1 MTKTLRRGLGSRAF
15 ALILAAGM
23 TSNSFTIRT
32 HAQDYSDLG
41 ISALDN
47 TSSDTNK
54 EGTSTG
60 GDAGNTNVST
70 GTSGADDSDNTD
82 TNKNGSDNN
91 PNNNNTNNN
100 DSGNGD
106 SDSNLS
112 DSTLSGDGTSS
123 AIGSEGAKDGQS
135 IDAGVDGAYAD
146 NTSNADNKQKG
157 SEHYTVTLD
166 ANGGT
171 VSTDEIEVL
180 KDSNYKSLPFPTRDN
195 YVFLGWSLVKTDD
208 SDMADYVTGEGPI
221 SNDKTEYVTDESYA
235 AIDKTDYITS
245 DSIVTTYKDHTLYAV
260 WAPKEYAVTLNA
272 GSGAVNGVY
281 DSNDN
286 SNNDG
291 NDKSLIIYV
300 NYDREYGSYHKYLIV
315 EEVKDENNADQGSKK
330 TIVREGTPDDYTDI
344 KIYEEL
350 PTATLEGYKFLG
362 WSTDEN
368 AIYVICTDAEDTV
381 NENSG
386 SDKYIYTTSKVDSIE
401 DLPEAVAKNIV
412 SSEDKITITKDHT
425 LSAVWVKGDFDK
437 DSGTDLDKNAGSGD
451 DKDSTKSL
459 DDDSDAKKG
468 QGSDKDLAKDSDN
481 NASGSSDNNSVKDTE
496 DKEATDKEATDK
508 EAKEKEGSNTENVVT
523 YTPSEEGDSI
533 DLSTSLLGTSGNLSA
548 SLMAVPAYTVTFRL
562 QGGSFATTDSVVFTV
577 ESGDTIPKP
586 EDPTRTKYDF
596 RGWFTSAD
604 GDVEY
609 DFAAPI
615 TGDTYIYAQWE
626 ARYKAQAPTVS
637 ISRSRTDSS
646 TGTDNGSY
654 VGSDAKIALASSS
667 YDAKIYY
674 ILNPESD
681 SDVPTASDNLYTDV
695 LTAGKIAGDD
705 GTVTI
710 RAIACKDGYEDS
722 DVSTFVFNV
731 IPESENWGELMLV
744 DRALYTDASEVPD
757 NMWVAGIS
765 DRTYMGTSITF
776 SQNEMRVYDGK
787 KLLTMGTD
795 YTVSYKNNTNVGTAT
810 ITITGKGNFSGSIQK
825 TFAITPRDIS
835 DDSFSAAD
843 ILLQYTGRVQKGTT
857 SLIYNNGSK
866 NITLRA
872 GSDFTYTY
880 PGTDAKGADY
890 ANTAFVGAADTDSQ
904 YTITLTGKGNYTGS
918 RTVTQTIVSKDKVMM
933 SRVSASVP
941 AVSYSDKDENG
952 EVRPVPVVKDGR
964 KTLTGVYC
972 KPEDYADISEDV
984 AGSVD
989 YIYYYTDNDHA
1000 GTGYVVLEG
1009 RNGYAGS
1016 KTVSFTIKGVAL
1028 SAVKF
1033 SGFVDSAAYDAAM
1046 TSSSVTSSAVSTSGN
1061 NTGANINAS
1070 SGAYE
1075 SLNIYQGT
1083 SFTYSGQE
1091 QKYENILTYGQELVK
1106 GVDYEVSYSGD
1117 TTNVG
1122 TVTVTYTG
1130 IGGFTGSV
1138 KKTYKITA
1146 YNLTD
1151 DSKSADPK
1159 VSVSVIDEDGDN
1171 TFAYVKGGVTPK
1183 PVVRY
1188 NGSELKQDKDF
1199 TVKYANNTTVN
1210 SSKTP
1215 TVTITGKG
1223 NFTGSINA
1231 TFTIESQSISA
1242 QGLALSAS
1250 DKVYT
1255 STKGN
1260 YVTSFAITDS
1270 NDKVLS
1276 VNTDYDRNVVY
1287 SYTEDVTLY
1296 DGTSRRAGDIAASTD
1311 IVPAGTIMRITA
1323 AGKGLYQGT
1332 ISGTYRIVSGDVFKA
1347 SVRVYTQYYTGDEV
1361 RPDKSQ
1367 IEVKLGGVILSAED
1381 YEIVS
1386 YENNVSKGTA
1396 KLTIKGVGDYGGTK
1410 TVSFTIAA
1418 KTMNYVIIFNGNGST
1433 GGSVSNQTLATGKS
1447 ASLSANRYTRKSYV
1461 FAGWNTESDGSG
1473 TYYQDKQ
1480 TVTNDGSKAGVN
1492 LVLYAQWE
1500 PEVYNIVYHLNGGSG
1515 NAANT
1520 KLSYTA
1526 KDPTFTIYAP
1536 EREDWE
1542 TGYQF
1547 GGWYLDSAYKTR
1559 ITEVR
1564 SGSYGDIHLYAK
1576 WIPYTYTVHFDGN
1589 GATSGQVTD
1598 EAFSYG
1604 VSKALS
1610 PNKFG
1615 KKGFVFAGWAMS
1627 KEDADN
1633 GLADFSDKESVT
1645 DLVSR
1650 RNNVN
1655 GQATLYAVWRDTFDI
1670 GYDLAGGS
1678 FGTLVVPYEYTYGT
1692 AVTLPT
1698 PTREGYIF
1706 GGWYQDDTYKK
1717 KITSIS
1723 KSMSA
1728 DQYLYAKWTPY
1739 TYTIS
1744 FNGNGNNG
1752 GNIRA
1757 QKLTYDAAAALNA
1770 NAFTKK
1776 GYVFAG
1782 WNTVKDPTANNPG
1795 VAYTDKEVVN
1805 ILPSKNNATITLYA
1819 QWQAT
1824 DYDISY
1830 VWNGGS
1836 LDESSDDYLK
1846 SYKYNHKGGYK
1857 LPTPY
1862 KEGYTFVGWY
1872 SDAGFKTKI
1881 SSIAQESYGD
1891 LTLYAMWDMTYTVV
1905 FDSNS
1910 QPGDVVTGTMADQKI
1925 KYSSST
1931 YLRANSYK
1939 SNSFIFMGWAVSS
1952 QDAADGIVTYTSGQ
1966 KIQRPS
1972 DDHLTYDATSGSYT
1986 MTLYAVWK
1994 NIFRITYEL
2003 NGGEFADPQAIITE
2017 YTYSK
2022 TASYNLENPV
2032 RDGYTFGG
2040 WYTDQGLR
2048 SRVTNIARG
2057 STGDKTLYAKWNS
2070 KNYKVSFIADAPT
2083 GKKASGRMGVQT
2095 LPFGISRALSKN
2107 AYKVTGY
2114 SFVGWSLKPADE
2126 RTESDPVITDAQLVD
2141 GKFGADLNGQ
2151 ATDGM
2156 TGTSAD
2162 GHMANGAGM
2171 GTGQAAEGLYKA
2183 YTDEIKLYAVWERN
2197 TYSIIYNN
2205 VAGIDNSMNPDTY
2218 NVDDTII
2225 LAEPES
2231 LGDTFLGWYSDKG
2244 FRTKVTTIKAGTTGT
2259 KTFYAKWATTQY
2271 TIRYDLNAG
2280 SDDSVILDTSNV
2292 GYVKTYNDK
2301 ADSGYRLATASRLGY
2316 TFGGWFKETT
2326 CRNAVGPI
2334 IESPNVDM
2342 TVYAKWTPNT
2352 YSIHFDKNDDTAT
2365 GTMKNMSVKYG
2376 TSVKLTSNS
2385 FKKNYYSFTGWNTES
2400 DGSGISYT
2408 NGQIINNLTSEQGEA
2423 ITLYAQWTPY
2433 SYKITYYLN
2442 KGTLPEDAPMGYSYG
2457 DEFELPTPTRDN
2469 YTFLGWYKDKNYTES
2484 KKVTSIS
2491 RATTGNI
2498 TLYARWKFDVIG
2510 EIGVPDEYIS
2520 LAQFGGYPDDG
2531 KGDSTALQ
2539 DAIDRAS
2546 SNASNGG
2553 INTVYLP
2560 AGVYNITDIGNYD
2573 HGIYLRSNVNLIMD
2587 PNAVLKVSGISD
2599 GGYQV
2604 LSMRYVN
2611 NITISGGKLVGER
2624 YIHKGNSGEWGH
2636 GIAMQGSSNIT
2647 ISNMSIS
2654 ANWGDGIYLGSQ
2666 AVRQPDDS
2674 QKYFGCTDITIS
2686 NCEVFDNRRNNISLT
2701 DADNITITGCFLYDA
2716 HGTAPQCSIY
2726 IEPNNDSSDKVCEHI
2741 LIKNTIM
2748 TAYQNKNDDLYM
2760 VFMTHYNPYNLS
2772 YVTARDVKFIGCEL
2786 NGFFGNYSG
2795 LGMTFEDTDLNG
2807 TVVNL
2812 KAGQ

>member
-15 ALILAAGM
+15 ALILAVGM

-32 HAQDYSDLG
+32 HAQDYSDLD
-41 ISALDN
+41 ISASGNTTLDV
-47 TSSDTNK
+47 TSD
-54 EGTSTG
+54 GTSVNDSADNAG
-60 GDAGNTNVST
+60 IGAGASGAGNPEN
-70 GTSGADDSDNTD
+70 ADA
-82 TNKNGSDNN
+82 NKNSSDNN
-91 PNNNNTNNN
+91 SNSNSNNNSNNSSTGN
-100 DSGNGD
+100 GNSDNSGSNSGISGNSENTG
-106 SDSNLS
+106 SDTDGS
-112 DSTLSGDGTSS
+112 DGNRSGDDTSAVLNNEDTIDGKTADEGVKAPNEDNKS
-123 AIGSEGAKDGQS
+123 EGSE
-135 IDAGVDGAYAD
+135 Y
-146 NTSNADNKQKG
+146 
-157 SEHYTVTLD
+157 YT
-166 ANGGT
+166 
-171 VSTDEIEVL
+171 
-180 KDSNYKSLPFPTRDN
+180 
-195 YVFLGWSLVKTDD
+195 
-208 SDMADYVTGEGPI
+208 
-221 SNDKTEYVTDESYA
+221 
-235 AIDKTDYITS
+235 
-245 DSIVTTYKDHTLYAV
+245 
-260 WAPKEYAVTLNA
+260 VTLNA
-272 GSGAVNGVY
+272 GRGVVDGIDGIDDSND

-286 SNNDG
+286 S
-291 NDKSLIIYV
+291 SIIYV
-300 NYDREYGSYHKYLIV
+300 NYDKEYGPYYRYLIV
-315 EEVKDENNADQGSKK
+315 EEVEDEDSTDLDSKK

-350 PTATLEGYKFLG
+350 PAATLEGYKFLG
-362 WSTDEN
+362 WSTDESV
-368 AIYVICTDAEDTV
+368 IYVSYADGETSE
-381 NENSG
+381 NEHLGSENSG
-386 SDKYIYTTSKVDSIE
+386 NDKFIYTTSKVESIE
-401 DLPEAVAKNIV
+401 DLPEAVAKNMF
-412 SSEDKITITKDHT
+412 SSEDKVTISKDHT
-425 LSAVWVKGDFDK
+425 LSAVWVKLDSDK
-437 DSGTDLDKNAGSGD
+437 DSDDESNKDEKSDDQKDSAKSSDDVIDSESKNGTGYESENGAAFESDNETDSDKN
-451 DKDSTKSL
+451 L
-459 DDDSDAKKG
+459 
-468 QGSDKDLAKDSDN
+468 DKDLDDNSDN
-481 NASGSSDNNSVKDTE
+481 NVSNSSDDTSGN
-496 DKEATDKEATDK
+496 
-508 EAKEKEGSNTENVVT
+508 EAKEADDRADTSKEGETTT
-523 YTPSEEGDSI
+523 YMPSEDDGSI
-533 DLSTSLLGTSGNLSA
+533 DLSTSMLRSTGEVSA
-548 SLMAVPAYTVTFRL
+548 SLLAEEAITVTFKL

-577 ESGDTIPKP
+577 GAGDTIARP
-586 EDPTRTKYDF
+586 EDPTRSKYDF
-596 RGWFTSAD
+596 RGWFISAD
-604 GDVEY
+604 GGQEY
-609 DFAAPI
+609 DFTAPI
-615 TGDTYIYAQWE
+615 TGDTYIYAQWD

-654 VGSDAKIALASSS
+654 VGSDARIALASSS

-681 SDVPTASDNLYTDV
+681 SDVPTADDNLYTDV
-695 LTAGKIAGDD
+695 LTAGKIAGGD

-731 IPESENWGELMLV
+731 IPESENWGELTSE
-744 DRALYTDASEVPD
+744 DRALYADASEVPD
-757 NMWVAGIS
+757 DMWVAGIS
-765 DRTYMGTSITF
+765 DRTYIGAAITF
-776 SQNEMRVYDGK
+776 AGDEMRVYDGK

-795 YTVSYKNNTNVGTAT
+795 YTVSYRNNTNVGTAT

-890 ANTAFVGAADTDSQ
+890 DNTAFVGAADTDSQ

-941 AVSYSDKDENG
+941 AVSYSNKDENG

-972 KPEDYADISEDV
+972 KPEDYADLSEDV
-984 AGSVD
+984 SGSVD
-989 YIYYYTDNDHA
+989 YVYYYTDNDHA

-1033 SGFVDSAAYDAAM
+1033 SGFVDSAAYDATM
-1046 TSSSVTSSAVSTSGN
+1046 TSSGVTGSAVSTSGN
-1061 NTGANINAS
+1061 NTGANTNAS

-1106 GVDYEVSYSGD
+1106 GVDYEVSWSED
-1117 TTNVG
+1117 TINAG

-1146 YNLTD
+1146 YNLTN

-1171 TFAYVKGGVTPK
+1171 TFVYVKGGVTPK
-1183 PVVRY
+1183 PVVSY

-1199 TVKYANNTTVN
+1199 TVKYTNNTTVN
-1210 SSKTP
+1210 SSKKP

-1231 TFTIESQSISA
+1231 TFTIENQSISA
-1242 QGLALSAS
+1242 QGLKLSAN

-1255 STKGN
+1255 GTKGN
-1260 YVTSFAITDS
+1260 FTTSFAITDS
-1270 NDKVLS
+1270 NGKVLS

-1296 DGTSRRAGDIAASTD
+1296 DGTSRSAGDIAASTD

-1323 AGKGLYQGT
+1323 TGKGLYQGT

-1447 ASLSANRYTRKSYV
+1447 ASLSVNRYTRKSYV

-1526 KDPTFTIYAP
+1526 NDPTFTIYAP

-1739 TYTIS
+1739 NYTIS

-1757 QKLTYDAAAALNA
+1757 QKFTYDAAAALNA

-1782 WNTVKDPTANNPG
+1782 WNTVKDPTTNNPG

-1931 YLRANSYK
+1931 YLRANAFK
-1939 SNSFIFMGWAVSS
+1939 SSSFIFMGWAVSS

-2070 KNYKVSFIADAPT
+2070 KNYKVSFVADAPT
-2083 GKKASGRMGVQT
+2083 GQKATGRMNAQT
-2095 LPFGISRALSKN
+2095 LPYGTSKALSKN

-2126 RTESDPVITDAQLVD
+2126 RTESDLVITDAQLVD
-2141 GKFGADLNGQ
+2141 GKFGVY
-2151 ATDGM
+2151 
-2156 TGTSAD
+2156 
-2162 GHMANGAGM
+2162 
-2171 GTGQAAEGLYKA
+2171 TGQVTSGSYDV
-2183 YTDEIKLYAVWERN
+2183 YTGEIKLYAVWERN

-2244 FRTKVTTIKAGTTGT
+2244 FRTKVTTIKAGTTGN
-2259 KTFYAKWATTQY
+2259 KVFYAKWATTQY

-2280 SDDSVILDTSNV
+2280 NDENAILDTRNV
-2292 GYVKTYNDK
+2292 GYVNSYSDK
-2301 ADSGYRLATASRLGY
+2301 ADSGYRLATASRQGY
-2316 TFGGWFKETT
+2316 SFAGWYREAA
-2326 CRNAVGPI
+2326 CRSAVGSI
-2334 IESPNVDM
+2334 IASPYIDM
-2342 TVYAKWTPNT
+2342 TLYAKWNPNT
-2352 YSIHFDKNDDTAT
+2352 YSIHFDKNDDSAT
-2365 GTMKNMSVKYG
+2365 GTMRDMSVRYG
-2376 TSVKLTSNS
+2376 ANTRLTSNG
-2385 FKKNYYSFTGWNTES
+2385 FRKKNNTFSGWNTEK

-2408 NGQIINNLTSEQGEA
+2408 NGQIINSLTSEQGET

-2433 SYKITYYLN
+2433 SYKINYYLN

-2457 DEFELPTPTRDN
+2457 DEFELPTPTRNN
-2469 YTFLGWYKDKNYTES
+2469 YTFLGWYTDKNLSAS
-2484 KKVTSIS
+2484 KQLTSIT
-2491 RATTGNI
+2491 ATTAGII
-2498 TLYARWKFDVIG
+2498 TLYAKWKLDVIG
-2510 EIGVPDEYIS
+2510 EVGVPDEYIS
-2520 LAQFGGYPDDG
+2520 LADFGGYPDDG
-2531 KGDSTALQ
+2531 RSDSTALQ

-2546 SNASNGG
+2546 RNASSGG
-2553 INTVYLP
+2553 INTIYLS

-2573 HGIYLRSNVNLIMD
+2573 HGIEFKSNVNLIMD
-2587 PNAVLKVSGISD
+2587 KGVVLKVSGLPYGEYAIFEIK
-2599 GGYQV
+2599 YAQ
-2604 LSMRYVN
+2604 
-2611 NITISGGKLVGER
+2611 NITISGGNLVGER
-2624 YIHKGNSGEWGH
+2624 YEHKGSYGEWGH
-2636 GIAMQGSSNIT
+2636 GIAIYGSSNIT
-2647 ISNMSIS
+2647 ISNMCIS
-2654 ANWGDGIYLGSQ
+2654 ANWGDGIYLGTQ
-2666 AVRQPDDS
+2666 AVRQQDGS
-2674 QKYFGCTDITIS
+2674 QKYIGTTYVTIS
-2686 NCEVFDNRRNNISLT
+2686 NCDVFDNRRNSISFT
-2701 DADNITITGCFLYDA
+2701 DADYITVDRCNLRDS
-2716 HGTAPQCSIY
+2716 HGTAPQCCVY
-2726 IEPNNDSSDKVCEHI
+2726 FEPNGDSSDKVCEHI
-2741 LIKNTIM
+2741 LIKDTVM

-2772 YVTARDVKFIGCEL
+2772 YVTARDVRLVRCEL

-2795 LGMTFEDTDLNG
+2795 LGVTFEDTSLNG